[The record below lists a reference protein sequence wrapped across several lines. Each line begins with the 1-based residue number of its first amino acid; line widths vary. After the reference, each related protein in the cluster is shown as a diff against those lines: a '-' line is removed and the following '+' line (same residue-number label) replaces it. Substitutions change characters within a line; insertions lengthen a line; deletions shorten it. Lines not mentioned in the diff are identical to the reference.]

1 VSEPDAVREQTI
13 QLGPIRSRLAGLGRA
28 YTPSDVAAAMR
39 ATGQVVSDASLLDA
53 LDELRRNSVGAGVL
67 DPMLRLEGVTDVLVN
82 GPGAVY
88 LDRGRG
94 LERAGVAFGDDDE
107 VRRLAQRLAA
117 SVGRRLDDAVPFV
130 DARLSDGTRF
140 HAVLAPVSSPG
151 TCLSLRVPG
160 RALLS
165 LDDLV
170 LRGSVSPAGGGLLRR
185 IVESRLAFL
194 VSGGT
199 GSGKTTL
206 LAAMLGAVDPAER
219 VVVVEDSRELA
230 PRHPHLVTLEARP
243 PNAEGA
249 GAITLTD
256 LVRQSLRMRP
266 DRVVV
271 GEVRGAELCDLL
283 TAMNTG
289 HEGGCGTVHANSAG
303 DVPAR
308 LEALGALGGMTRS
321 ALHAQLASAFDLG
334 IHVTRGRDGV
344 RRVAQIV
351 VFRRSADGWVQTV
364 DAVRFEV
371 PSDGSGQIRAVRG
384 PGSELLDE
392 LLRR

>member
-1 VSEPDAVREQTI
+1 MGAVSSSEQAV
-13 QLGPIRSRLAGLGRA
+13 QLGPIRTRLAGLGRA
-28 YTPSDVAAAMR
+28 YTPADVASAMR
-39 ATGQVVSDASLLDA
+39 ATGQPVSDASLLDA

-67 DPMLRLEGVTDVLVN
+67 DPMLRLEGVTDVVVN
-82 GPGAVY
+82 GPDAVY

-94 LERAGVAFGDDDE
+94 LEKAGVVFGDDAE
-107 VRRLAQRLAA
+107 VRQLAQRLAA

-130 DARLSDGTRF
+130 DARLADGTRV

-151 TCLSLRVPG
+151 TCVSLRIPG

-170 LRGSVSPAGGGLLRR
+170 ARGSLGRACGGLLRR

-206 LAAMLGAVDPAER
+206 LAAMLAAVDPDER
-219 VVVVEDSRELA
+219 IVIVEDSRELN
-230 PRHPHLVTLEARP
+230 PRHPHVVALEARP
-243 PNAEGA
+243 PNAEGT

-271 GEVRGAELCDLL
+271 GEVRGGELCDLL

-289 HEGGCGTVHANSAG
+289 HEGGCGTVHANSAA

-308 LEALGALGGMTRS
+308 LEALGALGGMSRS

-334 IHVTRGRDGV
+334 IHVARGRDGI

-351 VFRRSADGWVQTV
+351 VFRRSAAGWVEAV
-364 DAVRFEV
+364 EAVRF
-371 PSDGSGQIRAVRG
+371 DGARAVRG
-384 PGSELLDE
+384 PGCAVLEHLLQ
-392 LLRR
+392 R